1 MEENAKTTA
10 VDRGFAIR
18 VWESAGVFTD
28 MLVSEVNHV
37 LLAEYYE

>member
-1 MEENAKTTA
+1 MAKNAKTTA

-18 VWESAGVFTD
+18 ILEFAGVFMD
-28 MLVSEVNHV
+28 MPVSEVNHT